1 MTGSVCTDLCHASG
15 GAEGKC
21 GGVCARV
28 RVDELGRRGCGRG
41 NKGAR
46 EARARLG
53 AEGERKAAGA
63 GRCGGPAVGPA
74 KPRPPRSR
82 ASPPRCP
89 LPPRPCLRALAAPPP
104 ELPGRQPPPPPG
116 RRRRRRRTHPEPP
129 REAGMTATPGSALSP
144 PPAPPFPTRGRSA
157 LAPAALL
164 GSGLGRRATARQDGE
179 GKTPGREPG
188 FRTSA
193 PSGAAERAAAS
204 SVPKGRDAR
213 SSGMVTTATPES

>member
-53 AEGERKAAGA
+53 AEGERRAAGA

-116 RRRRRRRTHPEPP
+116 RRRRRTHPEPP

-204 SVPKGRDAR
+204 SAPKGRDAR